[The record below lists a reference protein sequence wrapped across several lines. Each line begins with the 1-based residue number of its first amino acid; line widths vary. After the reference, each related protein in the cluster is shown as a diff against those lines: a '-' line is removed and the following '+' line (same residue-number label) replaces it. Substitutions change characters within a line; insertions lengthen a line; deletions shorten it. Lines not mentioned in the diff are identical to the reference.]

1 MPRHRAAVGKPD
13 HVAFL
18 PLDYFVESFETVGRE
33 SVGVVSRALHAATRS
48 LPSCAH
54 SEVRDGER
62 HMGKKLPAP
71 TVSEGSKDIPGTWA
85 KDCVINYIKL

>member
-1 MPRHRAAVGKPD
+1 M
-13 HVAFL
+13 AFL
-18 PLDYFVESFETVGRE
+18 PLDYFVESFETVGQE
-33 SVGVVSRALHAATRS
+33 SVGVVSRALHELTRAATRS

-54 SEVRDGER
+54 SEVRDSEK

-71 TVSEGSKDIPGTWA
+71 TVSEGSKDIPWTWA

>member
-1 MPRHRAAVGKPD
+1 MLRHRAGKPD

-18 PLDYFVESFETVGRE
+18 PLDYFVESFETMGWK

-48 LPSCAH
+48 LPFCAH

-62 HMGKKLPAP
+62 HMGRKLPAP